1 MSLALTLNLL
11 SCINPLQPNSGNFKW
26 NNFICSDEGLMLKM
40 AGLKLSTV
48 AKLRYQLSWSDQITS
63 WTPIQVA
70 QRDIKWG
77 VGSLIFW
84 NASNGLVVMFLW
96 KTWYLWQCFLST
108 HQKRDFA
115 DLAKVNPLKVWFH
128 HDVNS
133 DMYCLIIGYLEVI
146 CALVL
151 YSAPRP
157 LKFLGIVILLIIMA
171 MIMQGLYWLGKPAVV
186 FVPGAVSSILLVINF
201 ITLLAEA
208 PPKQKKREWFTN
220 VECVLIMA

>member
-1 MSLALTLNLL
+1 MVSQIIKKTVTGLLVIAFCLAGIAKIT
-11 SCINPLQPNSGNFKW
+11 
-26 NNFICSDEGLMLKM
+26 D
-40 AGLKLSTV
+40 KLSPKV
-48 AKLRYQLSWSDQITS
+48 H
-63 WTPIQVA
+63 
-70 QRDIKWG
+70 
-77 VGSLIFW
+77 
-84 NASNGLVVMFLW
+84 
-96 KTWYLWQCFLST
+96 
-108 HQKRDFA
+108 HQMKRDFA

-133 DMYCLIIGYLEVI
+133 DMYCLVIGYLEVI

-186 FVPGAVSSILLVINF
+186 FIPGAVSSILLVINF

-208 PPKQKKREWFTN
+208 PPKQKKRE
-220 VECVLIMA
+220 

>member
-1 MSLALTLNLL
+1 MVSQIIKKTVTGLLVIAFCLAGIAKIT
-11 SCINPLQPNSGNFKW
+11 
-26 NNFICSDEGLMLKM
+26 D
-40 AGLKLSTV
+40 KLSPKV
-48 AKLRYQLSWSDQITS
+48 H
-63 WTPIQVA
+63 
-70 QRDIKWG
+70 
-77 VGSLIFW
+77 
-84 NASNGLVVMFLW
+84 
-96 KTWYLWQCFLST
+96 
-108 HQKRDFA
+108 HQMKRDFA
-115 DLAKVNPLKVWFH
+115 DLAKVNPLKAWFH

-133 DMYCLIIGYLEVI
+133 DMYCLVIGYLEVI

-208 PPKQKKREWFTN
+208 PPKQKKRE
-220 VECVLIMA
+220 